1 MLMRRNLNHFC
12 VASAHGEIWNPDEH
26 GQKSLEIV
34 LSLQIV
40 PIINSPARSSFDK
53 KRRTD
58 ERNLDIILECVDDQ
72 LLAEEG
78 RDTGQHPGS

>member
-1 MLMRRNLNHFC
+1 MRRNLNHFC
-12 VASAHGEIWNPDEH
+12 VAGAHGEIWNPNEH

-34 LSLQIV
+34 FSLQIA

-53 KRRTD
+53 KRCTA
-58 ERNLDIILECVDDQ
+58 ERNLDIILERVDDQ

-78 RDTGQHPGS
+78 WDTGQHPGS